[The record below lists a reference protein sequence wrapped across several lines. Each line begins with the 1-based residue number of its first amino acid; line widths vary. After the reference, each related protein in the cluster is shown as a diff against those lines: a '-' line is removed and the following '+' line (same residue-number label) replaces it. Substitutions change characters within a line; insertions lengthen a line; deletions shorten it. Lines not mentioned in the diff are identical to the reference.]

1 MYVILIYLF
10 VYFFCIYTKNIVYI
24 FIYYL
29 VPEPISTHNLC
40 KEIFECQRPNITLA
54 SFKLS
59 EIVKRKCDKNVTKNK
74 RTKQNQ
80 TIKQEKLN

>member
-1 MYVILIYLF
+1 M
-10 VYFFCIYTKNIVYI
+10 

-59 EIVKRKCDKNVTKNK
+59 EIVKRKCDKYEPRTKNK
-74 RTKQNQ
+74 RTKPNQ
-80 TIKQEKLN
+80 TIKQEKLSETRKDKWGRRHTRFFTAL

>member
-10 VYFFCIYTKNIVYI
+10 IFCIYTKYIVYI

-29 VPEPISTHNLC
+29 VSAPISTHNLC

-54 SFKLS
+54 SFKMLS
-59 EIVKRKCDKNVTKNK
+59 EIVKNK
-74 RTKQNQ
+74 M
-80 TIKQEKLN
+80 